1 MNATTMECLTDWMRR
16 QRWYGG
22 KGQVPVLRRVGAWE
36 LPSDE
41 DGVVLRTLLV
51 LDESGSQPLLYQ
63 VPITIRSTIPRGWG
77 HHFIGKVSDDEFVF
91 DGPQDPAYA
100 RALLRLIASG
110 ASATDAG
117 VAAVGTA
124 TALQVP
130 LEDAEI
136 TSKVLSGEQSNTSVV
151 YTVGAGRE
159 SQQIICKI
167 FRMLH
172 HGENPDVVLQTAISA
187 AGSPHVPASVGY
199 VTGEWD
205 DAGQPN
211 GRARGHLAFAQE
223 FMPGVEDAWRVAL
236 LSASAGDDFTNGA
249 FSLGEATAAVHET
262 LAVALPTRQ
271 PSLGDIVKMA
281 SLWHSRLAVALA
293 EVPELKEHRA
303 AIEAIYDAA
312 QHDASWPRLQ
322 RIHGDYHL
330 GQVLAVPQRGW
341 VLLDFEGEPLRPM
354 HERDQPDVPLRDVA
368 GMLRSFDYVAG
379 SVAMSAPE
387 ETAARA
393 AEWARDARES
403 FLDGY
408 IARSGDDVRAH
419 RLLLDA
425 FEIDKAVYEAVYEK
439 RNRPDWLPIPVT
451 AIARLAARGLAETA
465 S

>member
-1 MNATTMECLTDWMRR
+1 MESTLECLTDWMRR

-22 KGQVPVLRRVGAWE
+22 KGQIPALRRIGAWE

-51 LDESGSQPLLYQ
+51 LDESGAEPLLYQ
-63 VPITIRSTIPRGWG
+63 VPITIRPTIPRGWG
-77 HHFIGKVSDDEFVF
+77 HHFIGKISDTEFVF

-100 RALLRLIASG
+100 RALLRLVANGGSAIAHG
-110 ASATDAG
+110 VTADGTAAG
-117 VAAVGTA
+117 V
-124 TALQVP
+124 P
-130 LEDAEI
+130 LRLDGAEI
-136 TSKVLSGEQSNTSVV
+136 TSKVLSGEQSNTSIVITAEADGV
-151 YTVGAGRE
+151 RRQV
-159 SQQIICKI
+159 ICKV

-172 HGENPDVVLQTAISA
+172 HGENPDVVLQTAIST
-187 AGSPHVPASVGY
+187 AGSPHVPASVGF

-205 DAGQPN
+205 DPGRPD

-236 LSASAGDDFTNGA
+236 QAASAGEEFTERA
-249 FSLGEATAAVHET
+249 SALGEATAAVHET
-262 LAVALPTRQ
+262 LAAALPTRE

-281 SLWHSRLAVALA
+281 SLWHSRLAVAVA
-293 EVPELKEHRA
+293 EVPELAEHRG

-312 QHDASWPRLQ
+312 QQDATWPRLQ

-330 GQVLAVPQRGW
+330 GQVLAVPDRGW

-379 SVAMSAPE
+379 SVAASGSAE
-387 ETAARA
+387 AGARA
-393 AEWARDARES
+393 TEWARSAREA

-439 RNRPDWLPIPVT
+439 RNRPDWLPIPVA
-451 AIARLAARGLAETA
+451 AIARLAAARAEA
-465 S
+465 

>member
-1 MNATTMECLTDWMRR
+1 MNVTMECLTDWMRR

-22 KGQVPVLRRVGAWE
+22 KGRIPVLRRLGSWE

-41 DGVVLRTLLV
+41 AGVVIRTLLV
-51 LDESGSQPLLYQ
+51 LDESGAQPLLYQ
-63 VPITIRSTIPRGWG
+63 IPITIRPTIPRGWG
-77 HHFIGKVSDDEFVF
+77 HHFIGKVGEDEFVF
-91 DGPQDPAYA
+91 DGPNDPAFA
-100 RALLRLIASG
+100 RALLRMIA
-110 ASATDAG
+110 AG
-117 VAAVGTA
+117 GTGIDGGVTAVGTPTGLA
-124 TALQVP
+124 APV
-130 LEDAEI
+130 DGAEI
-136 TSKVLSGEQSNTSVV
+136 DSKVLSGEQSNTSIVIS
-151 YTVGAGRE
+151 VGTGADR
-159 SQQIICKI
+159 QQMICKI

-187 AGSPHVPASVGY
+187 AGSPHVPASLGF

-205 DAGQPN
+205 DPGQAS
-211 GRARGHLAFAQE
+211 GRASGHLVFAQE

-236 LSASAGDDFTNGA
+236 QSASAGEDFTDRA
-249 FSLGEATAAVHET
+249 FALGEATAAVHET
-262 LAVALPTRQ
+262 LAETLPTRE

-281 SLWHSRLAVALA
+281 SLWHQRLAVALD
-293 EVPELKEHRA
+293 EVPELKEHRE
-303 AIEAIYDAA
+303 AIESVYDAA
-312 QHDASWPRLQ
+312 QHDAAWPRLQ

-330 GQVLAVPQRGW
+330 GQVLSVPDRSW

-354 HERDQPDVPLRDVA
+354 HERNQLDVPLRDVA

-379 SVAMSAPE
+379 SVSNGGTE
-387 ETAARA
+387 ESGARA
-393 AEWARDARES
+393 TEWARGAREA

-451 AIARLAARGLAETA
+451 AIARLAATRTGA
-465 S
+465 

>member
-22 KGQVPVLRRVGAWE
+22 KGRVPVLRRLGAWE

-41 DGVVLRTLLV
+41 EGVIIRTLLV
-51 LDESGSQPLLYQ
+51 LDESGTEPLLYQ
-63 VPITIRSTIPRGWG
+63 VPTTIRPTIPRGWG
-77 HHFIGKVSDDEFVF
+77 HNFIGKVSDDEFVF
-91 DGPQDPAYA
+91 DGPHDPAFG
-100 RALLRLIASG
+100 RALLRMIASG
-110 ASATDAG
+110 GSAIDAG
-117 VAAVGTA
+117 ATAVGTA
-124 TALQVP
+124 TGFTTPV
-130 LEDAEI
+130 DGAEI
-136 TSKVLSGEQSNTSVV
+136 SSKVLSGEQSNTSLVLQ
-151 YTVGAGRE
+151 VGSGASGQR
-159 SQQIICKI
+159 IICKI

-187 AGSPHVPASVGY
+187 AGSPHVPASVGF

-205 DAGQPN
+205 DSGQPS

-236 LSASAGDDFTNGA
+236 RSASAGEDFTERA
-249 FSLGEATAAVHET
+249 FALGETTAAVHET
-262 LAVALPTRQ
+262 LAAALPTRE

-281 SLWHSRLAVALA
+281 SLWHQRLAVALA
-293 EVPELKEHRA
+293 EVPELKGHRD
-303 AIEAIYDAA
+303 AIEAVYDAA
-312 QHDASWPRLQ
+312 QHDAAWPRLQ

-330 GQVLAVPQRGW
+330 GQVLSVPDRGW

-354 HERDQPDVPLRDVA
+354 YERDQPDVPLRDVA

-379 SVAMSAPE
+379 SVAMSGSP
-387 ETAARA
+387 ETAGRATEWARA
-393 AEWARDARES
+393 AREA

-408 IARSGDDVRAH
+408 VARSGEDVRAH

>member
-22 KGQVPVLRRVGAWE
+22 KGRVPVLRRVGAWE

-41 DGVVLRTLLV
+41 EGVTIRVLLV

-63 VPITIRSTIPRGWG
+63 VPITIRPTIPRGWG
-77 HHFIGKVSDDEFVF
+77 HHFIGKVSDEEFVF
-91 DGPQDPAYA
+91 DGPHDPAFG
-100 RALLRLIASG
+100 RALLRMIAAG
-110 ASATDAG
+110 GSAIDAG
-117 VAAVGTA
+117 VTAVGTA
-124 TALQVP
+124 TGFTTEV
-130 LEDAEI
+130 DGAEI
-136 TSKVLSGEQSNTSVV
+136 SSKVLSGEQSNTSLVLQ
-151 YTVGAGRE
+151 VGSGDDGQR
-159 SQQIICKI
+159 IICKI

-172 HGENPDVVLQTAISA
+172 HGDNPDVVLQTAISA
-187 AGSPHVPASVGY
+187 AGSPHVPASVGF

-205 DAGQPN
+205 DSGQPN

-236 LSASAGDDFTNGA
+236 HSASAGEDFTERSYA
-249 FSLGEATAAVHET
+249 LGEATAAVHET
-262 LAVALPTRQ
+262 LAEALPTRE

-281 SLWHSRLAVALA
+281 SLWHQRLAVALS
-293 EVPELKEHRA
+293 EVPELAGHRD
-303 AIEAIYDAA
+303 AIEAVYDAA
-312 QHDASWPRLQ
+312 QQDAAWPRLQ

-330 GQVLAVPQRGW
+330 GQVLSVPDRGW

-354 HERDQPDVPLRDVA
+354 YERDQPDVPLRDVA

-379 SVAMSAPE
+379 SVAMSASG
-387 ETAARA
+387 ETAERA
-393 AEWARDARES
+393 TEWARTSREA

-451 AIARLAARGLAETA
+451 AIARLAAARAGA
-465 S
+465 

>member
-1 MNATTMECLTDWMRR
+1 MNATMECLTDWMRR

-22 KGQVPVLRRVGAWE
+22 KGQVPVLRRLGAWE
-36 LPSDE
+36 PPSDE
-41 DGVVLRTLLV
+41 DGVIVRTLLV
-51 LDESGSQPLLYQ
+51 LDESGAQPLLYQ
-63 VPITIRSTIPRGWG
+63 VPLTIRPTIPRGWG
-77 HHFIGKVSDDEFVF
+77 HHFIGKISDTEFVF
-91 DGPQDPAYA
+91 DGPHDPAFA
-100 RALLRLIASG
+100 RALLRMIASG
-110 ASATDAG
+110 GSGIDGG
-117 VAAVGTA
+117 VTAVGTA
-124 TALQVP
+124 TGVTVAV
-130 LEDAEI
+130 DGADI
-136 TSKVLSGEQSNTSVV
+136 TSKVLSGEQSNTSLVID
-151 YTVGAGRE
+151 VGAGGQR
-159 SQQIICKI
+159 QQIICKI

-187 AGSPHVPASVGY
+187 AGSPHVPASVGF

-205 DAGQPN
+205 DPGQPS

-236 LSASAGDDFTNGA
+236 GSASAGEDFTERA
-249 FSLGEATAAVHET
+249 FALGEATAAVHET
-262 LAVALPTRQ
+262 LADALPTRE

-281 SLWHSRLAVALA
+281 SLWHSRLAVALS
-293 EVPELKEHRA
+293 EVPELKGHRD
-303 AIEAIYDAA
+303 AIEAVYDSA

-330 GQVLAVPQRGW
+330 GQVLSVPQRGW

-379 SVAMSAPE
+379 SVAISGSE
-387 ETAARA
+387 ETATRA
-393 AEWARDARES
+393 ADWARTAREA

-408 IARSGDDVRAH
+408 IARSGEDVRAH

-439 RNRPDWLPIPVT
+439 RNRPDWLPIPVR
-451 AIARLAARGLAETA
+451 AIARLAAARAGA
-465 S
+465 

>member
-22 KGQVPVLRRVGAWE
+22 KGQIPQLRRIGAWE

-51 LDESGSQPLLYQ
+51 LDESGVQPLLYQ
-63 VPITIRSTIPRGWG
+63 VPITIRPTIPRGWG
-77 HHFIGKVSDDEFVF
+77 HHFIGKVSDTEFVF
-91 DGPQDPAYA
+91 DGPHDPAYG

-110 ASATDAG
+110 GSATDAG
-117 VAAVGTA
+117 VTATGTA
-124 TALQVP
+124 TGFLLPV
-130 LEDAEI
+130 DGAEI
-136 TSKVLSGEQSNTSVV
+136 TSKVLSGEQSNTSLVFD
-151 YTVGAGRE
+151 VGSGEDSR
-159 SQQIICKI
+159 QIICKI

-172 HGENPDVVLQTAISA
+172 HGENPDVVLQTAISS
-187 AGSPHVPASVGY
+187 AGSPHVPASAGY

-205 DAGQPN
+205 DPGRPT
-211 GRARGHLAFAQE
+211 GRASGHLAFAQE

-236 LSASAGDDFTNGA
+236 QAASAGEDFSDRA
-249 FSLGEATAAVHET
+249 FALGEATAAVHET
-262 LAVALPTRQ
+262 LAEALPTRE

-281 SLWHSRLAVALA
+281 SLWHQRLAVALS
-293 EVPELKEHRA
+293 EVPELKGHRD

-330 GQVLAVPQRGW
+330 GQVLSVPHRGW

-379 SVAMSAPE
+379 SVAMSASD
-387 ETAARA
+387 ETTARA
-393 AEWARDARES
+393 TSWAGNAREA

-451 AIARLAARGLAETA
+451 AIARLAARGLAQTP

>member
-22 KGQVPVLRRVGAWE
+22 KGQVPVLRRIGEWD

-41 DGVVLRTLLV
+41 EDVVLRTLLV
-51 LDESGSQPLLYQ
+51 VDESGAQPLLYQ
-63 VPITIRSTIPRGWG
+63 VPITIRPTIPRGWG
-77 HHFIGKVSDDEFVF
+77 NIFIGKVSDTEFVF
-91 DGPQDPAYA
+91 DGPHDPAFA
-100 RALLRLIASG
+100 RALLRMIASAESG
-110 ASATDAG
+110 IDGG
-117 VAAVGTA
+117 VTAVGTA
-124 TALQVP
+124 TGVTVP
-130 LEDAEI
+130 VDGAEI
-136 TSKVLSGEQSNTSVV
+136 TSRVLSGEQSNTSLVIDI
-151 YTVGAGRE
+151 GAGEQR
-159 SQQIICKI
+159 QQVICKI

-199 VTGEWD
+199 VAGEWD
-205 DAGQPN
+205 DPGQPS

-236 LSASAGDDFTNGA
+236 QAASAGEDFTERA
-249 FSLGEATAAVHET
+249 VALGEATAAVHET
-262 LAVALPTRQ
+262 LAAALPTRE

-293 EVPELKEHRA
+293 EVPELKGHRE
-303 AIEAIYDAA
+303 AIEAVYDAA
-312 QHDASWPRLQ
+312 QHDATWPRLQ

-379 SVAMSAPE
+379 SVANSASQQI
-387 ETAARA
+387 AARA
-393 AEWARDARES
+393 ADWASAAREA

-408 IARSGDDVRAH
+408 VARSGDDVRAH

-425 FEIDKAVYEAVYEK
+425 FEIDKAVYEAIYEK

-451 AIARLAARGLAETA
+451 AIGRLAAARTGA
-465 S
+465 